1 MTAKK
6 RTIAIALAVIGLAG
20 LLTGAAAR
28 ADDLLGRGIGYYK
41 AGRYPEAVRDF
52 EFILKQKPGYWPAH
66 YELANT
72 FMKMNQVGL
81 ARREYVACVE
91 LKPDQKTDRICRN
104 LIRYIDYSLSHRT
117 VHQDERP
124 TEISTGTGAG
134 TDTSTDTSAD
144 PGVDFKHR
152 INVIKPVNDHPP
164 VRQITIENVSHTL
177 ETLPPNI
184 YEVLNKGGATVNIA
198 PNITDKWT
206 HLLDGHPDDETI
218 HLAQDA
224 ARCYGHDVYIYERAI
239 IPGTH
244 RLQDTA
250 FEEDGIHNVLLHE
263 LGHALDD
270 CSGVFTS
277 SDEVMRIHATDV
289 SHMSDATRAR
299 LWYYVPLTKRG
310 SAEAFAETFAGLMGA
325 QGKDTE
331 EVRNN
336 FPELRRWVK
345 NKFRL

>member
-6 RTIAIALAVIGLAG
+6 RTIAIAITVVGLAG

-28 ADDLLGRGIGYYK
+28 ADDLLSRGIGYYK
-41 AGRYPEAVRDF
+41 AGQYPQAVRDF
-52 EFILKQKPGYWPAH
+52 EFILKEKPGYWPAH

-81 ARREYVACVE
+81 ARREYVTCVE

-124 TEISTGTGAG
+124 AGDNTGTDSG
-134 TDTSTDTSAD
+134 TETSTSAD
-144 PGVDFKHR
+144 PSVDFKHR

-244 RLQDTA
+244 RLQATA

-270 CSGVFTS
+270 CSGVFTA
-277 SDEVMRIHATDV
+277 SDEVMQIHSTDV
-289 SHMSDATRAR
+289 SHMSEATKAR

>member
-6 RTIAIALAVIGLAG
+6 RTIAISIACLAAMA
-20 LLTGAAAR
+20 TGAAAM
-28 ADDLLGRGIGYYK
+28 ADDLLSRGIGYYK
-41 AGRYPEAVRDF
+41 AGQYPEAVRDF
-52 EFILKQKPGYWPAH
+52 EFLLKEKPGYWPAH

-81 ARREYVACVE
+81 ARREYVTCVE

-104 LIRYIDYSLSHRT
+104 LIRFIDYSLSHRT
-117 VHQDERP
+117 VHQDARP
-124 TEISTGTGAG
+124 DNPETPPDTGTA
-134 TDTSTDTSAD
+134 TSAD

-164 VRQITIENVSHTL
+164 VREITIENVSHTL
-177 ETLPPNI
+177 ETLPPNV

-244 RLQDTA
+244 RLQATA

-270 CSGVFTS
+270 CSGVFTAT
-277 SDEVMRIHATDV
+277 DEVMQIHATDV
-289 SHMSDATRAR
+289 SHMSDATKAR

-336 FPELRRWVK
+336 FPELRRWAK